1 MRVRLTAKVAPL
13 ASRAAALLRYLR
25 YLVIPPHQVE
35 SLLASRD
42 ACMLRSSY
50 HAAMLDRRAL
60 AKLGVELETKART
73 WTLKAQPRQRLKV
86 PSYHPAP

>member
-13 ASRAAALLRYLR
+13 ASRAAGLLR

-86 PSYHPAP
+86 PSYHPSP

>member
-13 ASRAAALLRYLR
+13 ASRAAGLLR
-25 YLVIPPHQVE
+25 YLVIPSHQVE

-60 AKLGVELETKART
+60 AKLGKLNPHPHPDPDPS
-73 WTLKAQPRQRLKV
+73 LNPQP
-86 PSYHPAP
+86 